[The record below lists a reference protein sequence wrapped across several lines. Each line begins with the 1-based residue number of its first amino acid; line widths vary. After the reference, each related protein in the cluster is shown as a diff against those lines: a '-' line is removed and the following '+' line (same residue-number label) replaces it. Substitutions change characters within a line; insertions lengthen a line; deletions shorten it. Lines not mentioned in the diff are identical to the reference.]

1 VLLGSE
7 EPVVSDHRDEPAA
20 VPDIISGGGED
31 FSAFAVARWPWLV
44 RLGQRIRPGR
54 TRTLATCL
62 GLAAI
67 VAATALVAARGGA
80 QRSPTPATSAPASAA
95 GPGGVFATGTV
106 DGHPWRLAVRD
117 IADPGQRCLPG
128 VTINDTDADPVYPN
142 PDSSASVT
150 LGTVYPGFS
159 FGFIQVPAQVGM
171 LVIDGS
177 SVRAV
182 TATACGDH
190 YRLIGFSYPLNGA
203 SRIIAVE
210 RGASMSTSFFPVPV
224 PVVSDVPSGS
234 FPQDVGLWDNVGALA
249 PAASATIGSGT
260 VSGGRWFMWLQVGLA
275 GDCYEFEGTSSLGSA
290 QMGACGPI
298 GAPGAAA
305 TIMALPLDLPDGNS
319 ATGYAVEL
327 SPDTAR
333 LEATLSDGA
342 SEPAYP
348 RIVAGRKYAAF
359 TVGGSARVTRLAWLR
374 GNGAVLAST
383 TAIPRYGYLQFQ
395 P

>member
-1 VLLGSE
+1 V
-7 EPVVSDHRDEPAA
+7 PDHRDEPAA
-20 VPDIISGGGED
+20 APDIISGGED
-31 FSAFAVARWPWLV
+31 FSAFAAARWPWLV
-44 RLGQRIRPGR
+44 RLGQRIRPRR
-54 TRTLATCL
+54 TRALASCL

-67 VAATALVAARGGA
+67 VAATALVATRGGG
-80 QRSPTPATSAPASAA
+80 QGSPTPAASAPARAA

-150 LGTVYPGFS
+150 LGTVDPGFS
-159 FGFIQVPAQVGM
+159 FGFIQVPAQVGT
-171 LVIDGS
+171 LIIDGS

-182 TATACGDH
+182 TATVCGDR

-203 SRIIAVE
+203 PRITAVE
-210 RGASMSTSFFPVPV
+210 PGTSASTPFPVPV
-224 PVVSDVPSGS
+224 PVVSDVPSAS
-234 FPQDVGLWDNVGALA
+234 FPQDVGLWVNVGALA

-260 VSGGRWFMWLQVGLA
+260 VSSGRWLMWLQVGLA
-275 GDCYEFEGTSSLGSA
+275 GNCYEFEGTGSLGSA
-290 QMGACGPI
+290 QTGACGPI
-298 GAPGAAA
+298 GAPGAAT
-305 TIMALPLDLPDGNS
+305 TIMALPLALPDGSS
-319 ATGYAVEL
+319 ATGYGVEL

-333 LEATLSDGA
+333 LEATLSDGV
-342 SEPAYP
+342 SELAYP

-359 TVGGSARVTRLAWLR
+359 TVGGSARVTRLAWLG
-374 GNGAVLAST
+374 GNGEVLAST
-383 TAIPRYGYLQFQ
+383 TAIPRNGYVQFQ